1 MLLHNWLYPFI
12 AVTEQ
17 NLEVNTMSRLKVLI
31 PIFIIAVIVGALL
44 YKYASTSIADAIDG
58 AIPLAKDT
66 QSISLIANPKTAAEK
81 IVNGAKKEAINEVVY
96 NAEYFSIPYPNGD
109 VPASQGACTEV
120 VIRGLR
126 NAGYDLQKLVH
137 EDMSSNFQRYPR
149 RWGLKRTD
157 SSIDHRRVRN
167 LMVFF
172 HRKGMDLTVRTDGN
186 YARAWKPGDIV
197 CWDLNGNGLTHT
209 GILSD
214 VKGSD
219 GLPMIIHNI
228 GPVATEEEGLT
239 NWRIIGHYRYPK
251 P

>member
-1 MLLHNWLYPFI
+1 L
-12 AVTEQ
+12 
-17 NLEVNTMSRLKVLI
+17 SRLRLLI
-31 PIFIIAVIVGALL
+31 PIFIIAVIAGALL
-44 YKYASTSIADAIDG
+44 YKYASTGIADAIDG
-58 AIPLAKDT
+58 VIPQTNKS
-66 QSISLIANPKTAAEK
+66 QSVTLIANPKTSAEK
-81 IVNGAKKEAINEVVY
+81 IVNGAKKEAINQVVY
-96 NAEYFSIPYPNGD
+96 NAEYVSIPYPNGD

-137 EDMSSNFQRYPR
+137 EDMSSNFSRYPR
-149 RWGLKRTD
+149 RWGLKGTD

-172 HRKGMDLTVRTDGN
+172 HRKGLDLTVRTDGE
-186 YARAWKPGDIV
+186 YTKTWKPGDIV

-219 GLPMIIHNI
+219 GLPMIIHNM
-228 GPVATEEEGLT
+228 GPVAIEQECLT
-239 NWRIIGHYRYPK
+239 NWKIIGHYRFPR